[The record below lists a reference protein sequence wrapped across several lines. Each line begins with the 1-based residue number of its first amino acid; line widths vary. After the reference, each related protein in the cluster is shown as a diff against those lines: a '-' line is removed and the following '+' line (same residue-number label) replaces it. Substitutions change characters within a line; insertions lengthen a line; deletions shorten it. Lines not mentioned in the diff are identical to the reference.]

1 MVIKIVIWK
10 LPILILAFKVSMDR
24 LLQQLITNAII
35 VCSLF
40 DNIKGVFRTQ
50 SSIEDEAFCEIV
62 NLIKYFFAK

>member
-24 LLQQLITNAII
+24 LLQQLITTAIT
-35 VCSLF
+35 VYSLF

-50 SSIEDEAFCEIV
+50 SSIEDEVFCEIV